1 MFIFKSSNRKSNISM
16 FVGQIICVALGL
28 LFLSGCSSNFPEL
41 NNPDNEGFFAN
52 LKADANAA
60 YGKKAAGF
68 GGRIYYLSAESGVQG
83 IHSMNAR
90 GEEIM
95 LEIPVEDIRSINI
108 REDGIYYAGF
118 VGIEENA
125 AGPFRQFRLLTR
137 KNGNATAMDF
147 LETVGY
153 HNALLDE
160 NVGDFYISDNGVVV
174 IYFMEVNS
182 HMKVRLRYLVSF
194 QNSTVVDIDDYEVVD
209 ESNEVVYTTF
219 NESPLGIGHLDG
231 LYFMSDSFGRRE
243 YFSGEAISSFE
254 SIIDLESNSKI
265 AIKMLG
271 RNIGY
276 NDNQRQRYWRWFC
289 RGDTNEFI
297 FASAHG
303 LEAYDIPSNKVRD
316 IVVFD
321 QPETLFY
328 QIDCGES
335 FLVFTQWLRK
345 SYEAN
350 YYFSEVLKLN
360 RVLGESLYRVSPET
374 GEKKLLLTLARNN
387 SFLYADAN
395 TAVTG
400 GGRTISIY
408 DIAMDTPVLLKT
420 IELEHKI
427 VDRANKVDTAG
438 GWLFL
443 YGFNEKT
450 QRDELLEKVYIG
462 S

>member
-1 MFIFKSSNRKSNISM
+1 MGICKTNTRKRIVPSFYLQIF
-16 FVGQIICVALGL
+16 CVALCL
-28 LFLSGCSSNFPEL
+28 LFLSGCTSNFPEI

-52 LKADANAA
+52 LKADANAS
-60 YGKKAAGF
+60 YGKKAASS

-83 IHSMNAR
+83 IHSMNPR

-95 LEIPVEDIRSINI
+95 LEIPVEDIRAINI

-125 AGPFRQFRLLTR
+125 AGLFRQFRLLSR

-147 LETVGY
+147 LEAVGY
-153 HNALLDE
+153 HNSLLDE

-194 QNSTVVDIDDYEVVD
+194 QNSTAVDIDNYEVIN
-209 ESNEVVYTTF
+209 ESNEAVYTTF
-219 NESPLGIGHLDG
+219 NQSPLGIGHLDG
-231 LYFMSDSFGRRE
+231 LYFMSDSFRRRE

-289 RGDTNEFI
+289 RGDANGFI

-303 LEAYDIPSNKVRD
+303 LEAYDISSNKTRD

-321 QPETLFY
+321 QPETLFS
-328 QIDCGES
+328 QIDCGDS

-350 YYFSEVLKLN
+350 YYFSEALKLN
-360 RVLGESLYRVSPET
+360 RALGE
-374 GEKKLLLTLARNN
+374 
-387 SFLYADAN
+387 
-395 TAVTG
+395 
-400 GGRTISIY
+400 
-408 DIAMDTPVLLKT
+408 
-420 IELEHKI
+420 
-427 VDRANKVDTAG
+427 
-438 GWLFL
+438 
-443 YGFNEKT
+443 
-450 QRDELLEKVYIG
+450 
-462 S
+462 